1 MALPKQ
7 LQTKLLKDLKNKD
20 YKKQRLYDFTS
31 SEDEILLYY
40 DNPVSFEDVA
50 VMCKFFMINED
61 KIYPPPRF
69 KGAEMFKEYIK
80 EVLDTRKIPNKNNIF
95 INFIAIAI
103 FISYII

>member
-1 MALPKQ
+1 MK
-7 LQTKLLKDLKNKD
+7 KWNKV
-20 YKKQRLYDFTS
+20 KGRKHP
-31 SEDEILLYY
+31 EDEILLYY

-80 EVLDTRKIPNKNNIF
+80 EVLDTRKIPNKNKFQLNKNLTILEECKWKL
-95 INFIAIAI
+95 
-103 FISYII
+103 